1 MRLAIAA
8 AAILALASP
17 ANGASAGPLLAVG
30 GGDIPDAIFARFIE
44 MSGGAGK
51 ARIVVLPM
59 SSEDPESGKW
69 AVEALVKLGAQAE
82 RRNFTRAQAQ
92 AVPPEILDSYTGIWL
107 GGGDQ
112 SRFMDVV
119 SGTPLEAAL
128 LARHRAGVAIG
139 GTSAG
144 AALQTTPMIT
154 GDEKRPGGAKPL
166 AKDSPHA
173 WVTIDRDNVVTRGGL
188 GLWDGVILDQ
198 HFVRRRRF
206 QRLLSLVLEGP
217 VRLGAGIDEA
227 TALETGPDG
236 VWHVLGES
244 VVVVID
250 AREAVPTATPAP
262 LGASG
267 VTLHVL
273 PAGASFDP
281 RSGRATLPASPG
293 ARAVAEAGHS

>member
-1 MRLAIAA
+1 MRLAMAA
-8 AAILALASP
+8 AAILVLASP
-17 ANGASAGPLLAVG
+17 AGGTPPGGLLAVG
-30 GGDIPDAIFARFIE
+30 GGEIPDAVFARFVE

-69 AVEALVKLGAQAE
+69 AVEALAKLGAQAE
-82 RRNFTRAQAQ
+82 RRNFSRAEAL
-92 AVPPEILDSYTGIWL
+92 AASPEILDAYTGIWL

-112 SRFMDVV
+112 SRFMDTV
-119 SGTPLEAAL
+119 SGTPLEVAI
-128 LARHRAGVAIG
+128 LARHRAGAAIG

-144 AALQTTPMIT
+144 AALQSTPMIT

-173 WVTIDRDNVVTRGGL
+173 WVTIDWDNVVTRGGL

-217 VRLGAGIDEA
+217 VRLGAGIDES

-236 VWHVLGES
+236 VWRVLGES

-250 AREAVPTATPAP
+250 AREAAPTAGPTP

-267 VTLHVL
+267 VKLHVL

-281 RSGRATLPASPG
+281 CSGRATLPS
-293 ARAVAEAGHS
+293 RAQA

>member
-1 MRLAIAA
+1 MYLAIAA
-8 AAILALASP
+8 AAWLALSSP
-17 ANGASAGPLLAVG
+17 EGAGAAGPLLAVG
-30 GGDIPDAIFARFIE
+30 GGDISDAIFARFVE

-51 ARIVVLPM
+51 ARIVILPM
-59 SSEDPESGKW
+59 SSQDPESGVW
-69 AVEALVKLGAQAE
+69 VVEGLRKLGAQAE
-82 RRNFTRAQAQ
+82 RRHFTRAQAE
-92 AVPPEILDSYTGIWL
+92 AAGADVLDSYTGIWL

-112 SRFMDVV
+112 SRFMDAVA
-119 SGTPLEAAL
+119 GTPLEAAIH
-128 LARHRAGVAIG
+128 ARHRAGAAIG
-139 GTSAG
+139 GSSAG
-144 AALQTTPMIT
+144 AALMTTPMIT

-173 WVTIDRDNVVTRGGL
+173 WVTIDRDNVVTRDGL
-188 GLWDGVILDQ
+188 GLWEGVILDQ

-227 TALETGPDG
+227 TALEKCPDG
-236 VWHVLGES
+236 TWRVLGES

-250 AREAVPTATPAP
+250 ARDAAPTAAPTP

-267 VTLHVL
+267 VKLHIL

-281 RSGRATLPASPG
+281 RTGRATLPKQG
-293 ARAVAEAGHS
+293 QT